1 MDIWRICG
9 WIFEGYAGVS
19 GGYVDMQMD
28 FCKICGWIFAGYA
41 DGYAGVRRGDQTTT
55 DGRKTM

>member
-1 MDIWRICG
+1 MIGYAGVRGGYADIRIDICRICG
-9 WIFEGYAGVS
+9 WIFG
-19 GGYVDMQMD
+19 
-28 FCKICGWIFAGYA
+28 GYA